1 MWRLAFGLVVLYV
14 AVRMGALALSADVVT
29 PGGTARLPNTF
40 ASVDHP
46 FHAARAGVLWRELAS
61 GSVPRW
67 IGQHQGGYPVE
78 FYPLGEAWLEV
89 VVRGLSLGQLPAESA
104 HTLAII
110 GLFLAPG
117 AAFAAMTREDGWSP
131 AVALIAFVLHI
142 ALPGGWYHGGYTE
155 LVQWGLVTNVAGAVA
170 ALCMMPAIVRFLGTG
185 AGWSGAT
192 AAALAAVAI
201 YCNPRSLLALIAIW
215 VGAWF
220 AAVFRNDGGA
230 PLRTEGD
237 GGRLSPPEVVVHGRR
252 DDAGVGRPRELNWE
266 LTAAG
271 VGAISI
277 RLAQVAVV
285 AALLAAP
292 ELTALARFR
301 DLYTFVQYSGYSG
314 LIDYALMSA
323 NAVTW
328 PVLALGL
335 LGLIVGLLARQRQ
348 ATTSSAAA
356 LLLYLVL
363 TASLVVIP
371 AAAGL
376 APQLEPTRLMPI
388 QRFLTLYLAA
398 VGFWTILS
406 WAIAKNM
413 PSRPWVAPVLAAG
426 AAAAM
431 LLVQTRALDGPLL
444 DPASP
449 VVPAVS
455 LYPVPMSAQPE
466 QADLQEAIR
475 AADKVAPSGTAL
487 LVLGSAL
494 SWHQQLWAPLWTTRP
509 LFYDNWLWYWQPDHG
524 GTPGYAFRAGH
535 HYPDPQRTLE
545 RDYLA
550 RHGIGAVAV
559 TGPTREAA
567 AQSPLLQPVRE
578 GVYDV
583 YSIVDPVTAVTF
595 GEQNAVSL
603 ELGDRR
609 IVAVSAKPGTPVTV
623 RVNWYPRWYARG
635 DDDRVAVD
643 RLSDGYI
650 GLTLGEPI
658 SQAEL
663 VYSVQPLDWAARL
676 LSLIGLAGLAG
687 LTVRRRA
694 IKQSMAGSRAFL
706 IPCAN
711 PSSPAFLSAPRGEG
725 RSCDRAASLSPSAPG
740 RVPSGRRLA
749 QGLVEVRAGA
759 SSTLVFSAA
768 VRGGSCA
775 RDWYQRVMAKTVAV
789 ASSARG
795 GR

>member
-1 MWRLAFGLVVLYV
+1 MWGLAFGLVALYV

-46 FHAARAGVLWRELAS
+46 FHVARAEVLWRELAS

-170 ALCMMPAIVRFLGTG
+170 ALCMMPAIVRFLRTG
-185 AGWSGAT
+185 EGWSGVT
-192 AAALAAVAI
+192 AAALAAIAI
-201 YCNPRSLLALIAIW
+201 YCNPRSLLALIAIG
-215 VGAWF
+215 VGAWI
-220 AAVFRNDGGA
+220 AAVFRNDAVA
-230 PLRTEGD
+230 PLRPAGD
-237 GGRLSPPEVVVHGRR
+237 GGHLSPPEVAVHGRR
-252 DDAGVGRPRELNWE
+252 GNAGVARPTELNQGPA
-266 LTAAG
+266 AAG
-271 VGAISI
+271 VGDISI
-277 RLAQVAVV
+277 RLAQVTVL

-292 ELTALARFR
+292 ELIALARFR

-314 LIDYALMSA
+314 LINYAVTSA
-323 NAVTW
+323 TAITW

-335 LGLIVGLLARQRQ
+335 LGLIVGLRARQRQ
-348 ATTSSAAA
+348 ATTSAAAA
-356 LLLYLVL
+356 LLFYLVL
-363 TASLVVIP
+363 TATLVVVP

-376 APQLEPTRLMPI
+376 APQLEPTRLMPL

-398 VGFWTILS
+398 VGFWIILAWVVS
-406 WAIAKNM
+406 KLM
-413 PSRPWVAPVLAAG
+413 PSRPWVAPLLAAG

-431 LLVQTRALDGPLL
+431 LLVQTRTLGGPLL

-466 QADLQEAIR
+466 QADLEEAIR
-475 AADKVAPSGTAL
+475 AADEVAPSGTAL

-509 LFYDNWLWYWQPDHG
+509 LFYDNWLWYWHPDHG
-524 GTPGYAFRAGH
+524 GTPGYDFLAGH

-567 AQSPLLQPVRE
+567 ARSPLLQPVRE

-583 YSIVDPVTAVTF
+583 YSIVDPVTTVTF
-595 GEQNAVSL
+595 GAQNAVSL
-603 ELGDRR
+603 ELSDRR
-609 IVAVSAKPGTPVTV
+609 IEALSARPGTPVTV
-623 RVNWYPRWYARG
+623 RVNWYPRWDATS
-635 DDDRVAVD
+635 DADRVEVD

-650 GLTLGEPI
+650 WLTPAEPV
-658 SQAEL
+658 SRAEL
-663 VYSVQPLDWAARL
+663 VYSVQPLDWAARVL
-676 LSLIGLAGLAG
+676 ALIGLAGLAG
-687 LTVRRRA
+687 LIVRRRA
-694 IKQSMAGSRAFL
+694 VK
-706 IPCAN
+706 
-711 PSSPAFLSAPRGEG
+711 
-725 RSCDRAASLSPSAPG
+725 
-740 RVPSGRRLA
+740 
-749 QGLVEVRAGA
+749 
-759 SSTLVFSAA
+759 
-768 VRGGSCA
+768 
-775 RDWYQRVMAKTVAV
+775 
-789 ASSARG
+789 
-795 GR
+795 

>member
-1 MWRLAFGLVVLYV
+1 MWGLAFGLVALYA

-46 FHAARAGVLWRELAS
+46 FHVARAEILWRELAS
-61 GSVPRW
+61 GSVLRW

-89 VVRGLSLGQLPAESA
+89 VVRALSLGSLPAESA

-170 ALCMMPAIVRFLGTG
+170 TLCMAPAIVRFLRTG
-185 AGWSGAT
+185 AGWSGVA

-201 YCNPRSLLALIAIW
+201 YCNPRSLLALIAIGMGTW
-215 VGAWF
+215 L
-220 AAVFRNDGGA
+220 AAVFRNDGVA
-230 PLRTEGD
+230 RRRSAGD
-237 GGRLSPPEVVVHGRR
+237 HECLSPREAIVQDRMGDARVTRPTESNQGRV
-252 DDAGVGRPRELNWE
+252 ATGVG
-266 LTAAG
+266 
-271 VGAISI
+271 VISI
-277 RLAQVAVV
+277 RLAQVAVL

-292 ELTALARFR
+292 ELMALARFR

-314 LIDYALMSA
+314 LIDYAVTSA
-323 NAVTW
+323 AAVTW
-328 PVLALGL
+328 PALALAL
-335 LGLIVGLLARQRQ
+335 LGLIVGLVIRQRQ
-348 ATTSSAAA
+348 ATASAAA
-356 LLLYLVL
+356 ALVLYLVF
-363 TASLVVIP
+363 TATLVVVP

-376 APQLEPTRLMPI
+376 APQLEPTRLMPL

-398 VGFWTILS
+398 VGFWIILS
-406 WAIAKNM
+406 WVTSKLM
-413 PSRPWVAPVLAAG
+413 PSRPWVAPLLAAG

-431 LLVQTRALDGPLL
+431 LLVQTRTLGGPPL

-455 LYPVPMSAQPE
+455 LYPVPMSARPQ
-466 QADLQEAIR
+466 QADLEEAIS
-475 AADKVAPSGTAL
+475 AADKAALPGTAL

-509 LFYDNWLWYWQPDHG
+509 LFYDNWLWYWHPDHG

-567 AQSPLLQPVRE
+567 ARSSLLQPVRE
-578 GVYDV
+578 GVYEV

-603 ELGDRR
+603 EFGNRR
-609 IVAVSAKPGTPVTV
+609 IEAVSAKPGTAVTV
-623 RVNWYPRWYARG
+623 RLNWYPRWDATADG
-635 DDDRVAVD
+635 DRVKVD

-650 GLTLGEPI
+650 ELTPAEPV
-658 SQAEL
+658 SRAEL
-663 VYSVQPLDWAARL
+663 VYSVQPLDWAARVL
-676 LSLIGLAGLAG
+676 ALIGLAGLAG
-687 LTVRRRA
+687 LIVRRRA
-694 IKQSMAGSRAFL
+694 
-706 IPCAN
+706 AN
-711 PSSPAFLSAPRGEG
+711 
-725 RSCDRAASLSPSAPG
+725 
-740 RVPSGRRLA
+740 
-749 QGLVEVRAGA
+749 
-759 SSTLVFSAA
+759 
-768 VRGGSCA
+768 
-775 RDWYQRVMAKTVAV
+775 
-789 ASSARG
+789 
-795 GR
+795 